1 MAAKK
6 PVKKTAATMAS
17 PSSLGR
23 LSKGTERAGKSKAT
37 TSERQRQNKNVKDG
51 DVRIGKGGKSY
62 NVYDSKSGTWKR
74 GVVKSTPTTSR
85 VSPSAR
91 GEGGKPKTAAQQAV
105 AKSSGYARGS
115 VGSKAH
121 TDSIKGKGTLSEN
134 LKKKRAEDTKNQV
147 RNAAAVAGLVLSP
160 ALLALGGGGA
170 AGAAGMRAI
179 GSGGAKAIG
188 SGAKPPAVRPGGG
201 GTRTTVTVGK
211 PVRNTSPARP
221 TAKPKALTSAQKAA
235 IKAKKK

>member
-1 MAAKK
+1 MVAKK

-37 TSERQRQNKNVKDG
+37 TSERQRQNKSVKDG
-51 DVRIGKGGKSY
+51 DIRLGKGGKSY

-91 GEGGKPKTAAQQAV
+91 GEGGKPKTPEQKAS
-105 AKSSGYARGS
+105 AKASGYVRGV

-121 TDSIKGKGTLSEN
+121 TDYLKGKGTLSGN

-147 RNAAAVAGLVLSP
+147 RNAAAVGGLVLGP
-160 ALLALGGGGA
+160 ALAALGAGGAGAAAPGRRGPSGGAFPRAAHTPSLRLSRRSRRQARLRRGRRRRGGGGSSGVGGA
-170 AGAAGMRAI
+170 AVGGAGA
-179 GSGGAKAIG
+179 
-188 SGAKPPAVRPGGG
+188 
-201 GTRTTVTVGK
+201 
-211 PVRNTSPARP
+211 
-221 TAKPKALTSAQKAA
+221 
-235 IKAKKK
+235 

>member
-1 MAAKK
+1 MVAKK

-37 TSERQRQNKNVKDG
+37 TSERQRQNKSVKDG
-51 DVRIGKGGKSY
+51 DIRLGKGGKSY

-91 GEGGKPKTAAQQAV
+91 GEGGKPKTPEQKAS
-105 AKSSGYARGS
+105 AKASGYVRGV

-121 TDSIKGKGTLSEN
+121 TDYLKGKGTLSGN

-147 RNAAAVAGLVLSP
+147 RNAAAVGGLVLGP
-160 ALLALGGGGA
+160 ALAALGAGG
-170 AGAAGMRAI
+170 AGAAAGIRAI
-179 GSGGAKAIG
+179 GAGGAKAIG
-188 SGAKPPAVRPGGG
+188 SGAKSPVVRPGGS
-201 GTRTTVTVGK
+201 GTRTTVTFGK
-211 PVRNTSPARP
+211 PVRNTTPAKP